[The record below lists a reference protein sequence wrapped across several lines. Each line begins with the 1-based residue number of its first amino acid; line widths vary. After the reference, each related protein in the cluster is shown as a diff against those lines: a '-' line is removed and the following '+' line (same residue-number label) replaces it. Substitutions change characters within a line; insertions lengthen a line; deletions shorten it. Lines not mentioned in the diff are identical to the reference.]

1 VRFDIGAEV
10 RCLDGVCGML
20 RRVVVNPAQRVAT
33 HLVVEHRHRT
43 GLGRLVPI
51 DLVDASGAD
60 GSDGSDT
67 GIRLSCS
74 HEKFDRLEFAEQIL
88 VPRTPGADLEGEQLM
103 TVPFYG
109 LYPETSITQEFG
121 GNADQPY
128 LADAI
133 PAGDVEVSP
142 DERVHATD
150 GTVGRIRGVA
160 VDRADHRITHLLA
173 HEGHLWG
180 KREIAIP
187 ISNVVKVDAGIQLN
201 ISKAEAADLPAL

>member
-1 VRFDIGAEV
+1 VRFDIGTEV
-10 RCLDGVCGML
+10 RCLDGVCGVL

-33 HLVVEHRHRT
+33 HLVVEPRHRT

-51 DLVDASGAD
+51 DLVDASGP
-60 GSDGSDT
+60 DGSDT
-67 GIRLSCS
+67 GIRLACS

-88 VPRTPGADLEGEQLM
+88 VPGGPGADMAGEQLM

-109 LYPETSITQEFG
+109 LDPDTSEVTQEFG

-133 PAGDVEVSP
+133 PAGEVEVSP

-150 GTVGRIRGVA
+150 GIIGRIRGVA
-160 VDRADHRITHLLA
+160 VDRADHRVTHLLL

-180 KREIAIP
+180 KRELAVP
-187 ISNVVKVDAGIQLN
+187 MSNVVQVDAGIRLN
-201 ISKAEAADLPAL
+201 ISKAQVADLPAL